1 VGDPHI
7 AKRKRVLGIHSPQR
21 IPNSNQSFH
30 KDKTGMPLPT
40 VGKDGRAREPRITF
54 SYKQTSGAG
63 GNPLIARVKTA
74 LNENGYLVEMKHGSA
89 DGRNVHVDQ
98 SHNEHPGSKS
108 RNFEDW
114 MVHWKKMAD
123 RADLVVIWDS
133 ESDGYDGSEACQ
145 MESRYA
151 KAHCKHC
158 CMGKYIDAGE
168 SAEQMARR
176 ILAKF

>member
-1 VGDPHI
+1 MAEKYFSIRNLLHKAHLHSHTGL
-7 AKRKRVLGIHSPQR
+7 RKIGAE
-21 IPNSNQSFH
+21 
-30 KDKTGMPLPT
+30 MPLPA

-74 LNENGYLVEMKHGSA
+74 LNDHGYRVEMKHGSA
-89 DGRNVHVDQ
+89 DGLNVHVDQ
-98 SHNEHPGSKS
+98 SHNMVPGSKS

-123 RADLVVIWDS
+123 DADLVVIWDS

-168 SAEQMARR
+168 SAEQMAKR